1 MSFFML
7 KKGGVYQW
15 TAPHLAS
22 GLRFIV
28 VDIREVRLS
37 YKFVRCYVIK
47 YLNYK
52 YKPCPILLEITHS
65 FVLRNAH
72 VLTTIS
78 ESEKQG
84 NADAPVLQDVGSR
97 SRSVP

>member
-22 GLRFIV
+22 GLRFVV

-47 YLNYK
+47 YLNYN
-52 YKPCPILLEITHS
+52 YKPAPLLLEITHS

-72 VLTTIS
+72 VLSIIS
-78 ESEKQG
+78 EPDNQG
-84 NADAPVLQDVGSR
+84 KANTPVLEDVGTR
-97 SRSVP
+97 SRSVT